1 MLHNNKP
8 VLVEP
13 GMKYFINETLK
24 QCHKRREKY
33 SYIIINVGLLI
44 LFIVIFAAIFIYKY
58 KGKLS
63 PYEKSLRTRDQY
75 KYVLSQI
82 QKVKNIRDQS
92 NIQKSMFTD
101 LPLWN

>member
-1 MLHNNKP
+1 MLHNKP

-24 QCHKRREKY
+24 QCHKTREKY
-33 SYIIINVGLLI
+33 SYIIINIGLLI
-44 LFIVIFAAIFIYKY
+44 LFIVIASAILIYKY
-58 KGKLS
+58 KGKLT
-63 PYEKSLRTRDQY
+63 PYEKSLKARDQY
-75 KYVLSQI
+75 KYVLTQI
-82 QKVKNIRDQS
+82 QKVKDIREQT